1 MGLRGLGVAE
11 FGVPHTRLRL
21 SEERYETQ
29 KSHAYC
35 KVQSSVFDLSLKKT
49 NPFAENFEAVNK
61 HNLSVEKDAE
71 KAQLSTEQNT
81 KKDDLL
87 AEKDAIIAD
96 LQKSKSPNTYY
107 LLDKKYFR
115 S

>member
-1 MGLRGLGVAE
+1 M
-11 FGVPHTRLRL
+11 
-21 SEERYETQ
+21 
-29 KSHAYC
+29 
-35 KVQSSVFDLSLKKT
+35 QSSVFDLSLKKT

-96 LQKSKSPNTYY
+96 LKQAVINLHEGHKDIVNK
-107 LLDKKYFR
+107 LKVEYFIL
-115 S
+115 STIFTCIIYIYIYT